1 MKAKRILLLANEYT
15 TILNFRME
23 LIHALNA
30 DGHKVF
36 VAIPDNENN
45 IDISA
50 AGCTIVAVFSLF
62 LTYFNDMRL
71 QVFEVKML
79 LMEVLLMMVIAGVM
93 YAVYRVAYSR
103 TKQIVGIGR

>member
-1 MKAKRILLLANEYT
+1 MSYVRSITIAVDNCQLFEDLKRLGAN
-15 TILNFRME
+15 
-23 LIHALNA
+23 NA
-30 DGHKVF
+30 YRER
-36 VAIPDNENN
+36 AIRVQLRRIFAYPV
-45 IDISA
+45 A